1 MTTLSEFL
9 SVTGFSRAEIP
20 TKTMLILAMDQHGI
34 TSEDL
39 IADIYGY
46 FLY

>member
-1 MTTLSEFL
+1 METLEQFL
-9 SVTGFSRAEIP
+9 TATQFSRPNLP
-20 TKTMLILAMDQHGI
+20 TKEQVDAAIERYAI

-46 FLY
+46 FLI